1 MEYKVIIDSFE
12 GPLDLLLHLV
22 KKSNI
27 DICDINFIF
36 NGIEVAE
43 FLDETV
49 AINFW
54 GWFLF
59 WLLVPTSSTI
69 VERSK

>member
-1 MEYKVIIDSFE
+1 MFKIFKT
-12 GPLDLLLHLV
+12 LLLV
-22 KKSNI
+22 IWII
-27 DICDINFIF
+27 DICNINFIF

-43 FLDETV
+43 FLDKTV

-59 WLLVPTSSTI
+59 WLLVPTSSTV